1 MSEEQIPDLFI
12 KLNGIKARYWEVGT
26 DGSPVLF
33 IHGLGG
39 FIENWEPNIGAFS
52 QHHRVYAVDLVGCGL
67 TEKPDVPYSISYLAD
82 FVLNFLVSKNIRDVS
97 VIGASLGAGIAI
109 ELYLR
114 KPEIVN
120 KLVLLGGLGFAKEMS
135 VELRVSSLPVIGEYL
150 MKPNPDGVEQYL
162 KLLFHDHDL
171 VTDELINFSFERSD
185 LPGAPEA
192 YLATLRST
200 GNLFGMKRKIIQRTI
215 KNAGQI
221 EVPVFIGWGREDKFI
236 PVEQAYLAEKLF
248 PDATLH
254 IFENCGHL
262 PNIECAEEFNRI
274 ALSFLAGIQ

>member
-1 MSEEQIPDLFI
+1 MYEVLPKDLFI
-12 KLNGIKARYWEVGT
+12 QLDGINARYWEVGSE
-26 DGSPVLF
+26 GSSVLF

-39 FIENWEPNIGAFS
+39 FIENWEPNLEAFS
-52 QHHRVYAVDLVGCGL
+52 KHHRVYALDLVGCGL
-67 TEKPDVPYSISYLAD
+67 TEKPSVPYSIPYFAD
-82 FVLNFLVSKNIRDVS
+82 FVLDFLDSMSIRDVS

-114 KPEIVN
+114 KPEVVS

-135 VELRVSSLPVIGEYL
+135 VELRVSSLPIVGEYL

-185 LPGAPEA
+185 LPGAPQA

-200 GNLFGMKRKIIQRTI
+200 GNFFGMKRKIIERTL
-215 KNAGQI
+215 KNADQI
-221 EVPVFIGWGREDKFI
+221 EVPILIGWGREDKFI
-236 PVEQAYLAEKLF
+236 PVEQAYLAHRIF
-248 PDATLH
+248 PDAGLH
-254 IFENCGHL
+254 VFENCGHL
-262 PNIECAEEFNRI
+262 PNIESADEFNEVV
-274 ALSFLAGIQ
+274 LNFLAGE